1 MKPLKHSK
9 LKNTGVLFEL
19 LVRQVAS
26 DTLNNNDSKA
36 IPIIKKYFSK
46 STELSKELKL
56 YQTLTTERFSSED
69 KAKYLIDVVLSA
81 HAQLNRNTL
90 NRQKYN
96 LIKEIR
102 TNYVLEDFFKSKVNN
117 YKELAAAFK
126 LFEHAAADNPVDF
139 VNNKYTLIEHITK
152 TVTKPINES
161 SSEMNAFIKQ
171 DKDVRL
177 LSYKLL
183 VDKFNTKYSGLNE
196 GQKSILRT
204 YINSVSD
211 GIELNSF
218 VKQES
223 DSLQKQLKPLI
234 ETVSDKIVKI
244 KLKEVQNILTSIKS
258 VKTIKESHILNL
270 LRYHE
275 LIKELKKI

>member
-26 DTLNNNDSKA
+26 DTLNSSDSKA

-46 STELSKELKL
+46 STELAKELKL
-56 YQTLTTERFSSED
+56 YQTLTTERFTNKD
-69 KAKYLIDVVLSA
+69 KATYLIDVVLNA
-81 HAQLNRNTL
+81 HASLNRNAL

-96 LIKEIR
+96 LIKEIKA
-102 TNYVLEDFFKSKVNN
+102 NYVLEDFFKSKVNN
-117 YKELAAAFK
+117 YKELASAFK
-126 LFEHAAADNPVDF
+126 LFEHTAADNPIDF

-152 TVTKPINES
+152 VATKPVTES
-161 SSEMNAFIKQ
+161 SSEINSFIKQ

-196 GQKSILRT
+196 GQKLILRT
-204 YINSVSD
+204 YINSISD
-211 GIELNSF
+211 GTELNSF
-218 VKQES
+218 VKSES
-223 DSLQKQLKPLI
+223 ENLQKQLKPLI
-234 ETVSDKIVKI
+234 ETVEDKVVKI

-258 VKTIKESHILNL
+258 VKTVKESHVLNL

-275 LIKELKKI
+275 LIKELKKV